1 MQVCEYTVCVWFLVI
16 LENGDSRCLMGHP
29 SIKLTRHQR
38 TKYITP
44 VGLYLSS
51 PLTKPFVADKV
62 TLDIFQQAETRTNAG
77 AISLIIPKTSMMD
90 GTD

>member
-1 MQVCEYTVCVWFLVI
+1 MI
-16 LENGDSRCLMGHP
+16 LENGDSSCLMGHP

-38 TKYITP
+38 TKCITP
-44 VGLYLSS
+44 VGLYPSS
-51 PLTKPFVADKV
+51 LLMKPSVADKV

-77 AISLIIPKTSMMD
+77 AISLIIPKTNMMD